1 MKKERVLAQ
10 AHPWHGISA
19 GKEAPEKVNVFIE
32 IVPTDTVKFEVD
44 KESGHLRIDRP
55 QRFSSLCPSLYGF
68 IPSSYC
74 DALVAE
80 YFSQQSGRQGL
91 SGDGDPL
98 DICVLSE
105 RAISQGNLLVS
116 AIPVGGL
123 RIIDKNEVDD
133 KIIAVLED
141 DPVYGELRDIKDCPS
156 ALIERLKH
164 YFLTYKQYP
173 AGVPVI
179 ELESVYGRKGALEVI
194 SRSLA
199 DYANAYV

>member
-68 IPSSYC
+68 IPNSYC

-141 DPVYGELRDIKDCPS
+141 DPVYGELKDIKDCPS